1 MKGLLIAL
9 ISTIVIEFV
18 VLLLLGERRKRV
30 LWSSVAV
37 NIITNVPLN
46 LYMLYVRHSASDI
59 IFVRDL
65 RQAAVYSILCNA
77 TSLIIGM
84 LVTALNLQFAISNL
98 KKQEICFY
106 LTSFTSHHSQR
117 KSTHW

>member
-59 IFVRDL
+59 IVGETLVVLAEMLWYYFFVREL

-84 LVTALNLQFAISNL
+84 LVTALNLQFAI
-98 KKQEICFY
+98 F
-106 LTSFTSHHSQR
+106 
-117 KSTHW
+117 

>member
-30 LWSSVAV
+30 LWSLVAV

-46 LYMLYVRHSASDI
+46 LYMLYVRHSTSDI
-59 IFVRDL
+59 IVGETLVMLAEMLWYYFFVRDL

-84 LVTALNLQFAISNL
+84 LVTALNLQFAI
-98 KKQEICFY
+98 F
-106 LTSFTSHHSQR
+106 
-117 KSTHW
+117 

>member
-18 VLLLLGERRKRV
+18 ALLLLGERRKRV

-46 LYMLYVRHSASDI
+46 LYMLYVRHSAPDI
-59 IFVRDL
+59 IVGETLVVLAEMLWYYFFVRDL

-77 TSLIIGM
+77 ISFLAGL
-84 LVTALNLQFAISNL
+84 LVQILYFFFQNI
-98 KKQEICFY
+98 
-106 LTSFTSHHSQR
+106 
-117 KSTHW
+117 